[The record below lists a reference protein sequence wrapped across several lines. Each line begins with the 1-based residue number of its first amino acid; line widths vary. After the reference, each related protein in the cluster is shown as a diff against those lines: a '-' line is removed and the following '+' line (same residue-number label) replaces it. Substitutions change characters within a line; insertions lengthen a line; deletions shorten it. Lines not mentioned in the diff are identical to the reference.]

1 MAEGFRLLSCIHQI
15 AGNEEKRRHVE
26 RIDHLLC
33 IRIKMLNVN
42 QMKSDYEQDEYPFR
56 EVYFLYAQCHSLAL
70 LLYKDRYH
78 KARKDCTD
86 FDEKLPSDANAQ
98 RHGERERML
107 RAVGLYAATRRD
119 IVLQA
124 GFDKETEV
132 GREFILQAKACSNRP
147 L

>member
-1 MAEGFRLLSCIHQI
+1 MSLLH
-15 AGNEEKRRHVE
+15 
-26 RIDHLLC
+26 
-33 IRIKMLNVN
+33 
-42 QMKSDYEQDEYPFR
+42 
-56 EVYFLYAQCHSLAL
+56 FLFLVL

-86 FDEKLPSDANAQ
+86 FRGKLPSDANAQ
-98 RHGERERML
+98 RHGECGRML
-107 RAVGLYAATRRD
+107 RAVGLYASTRRD

-132 GREFILQAKACSNRP
+132 GREIILQAEACSNRP